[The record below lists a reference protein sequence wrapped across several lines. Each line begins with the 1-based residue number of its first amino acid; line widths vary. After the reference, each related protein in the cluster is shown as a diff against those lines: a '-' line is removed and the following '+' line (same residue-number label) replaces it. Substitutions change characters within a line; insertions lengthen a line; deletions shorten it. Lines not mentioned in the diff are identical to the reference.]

1 MFSVCSKRLHRWPI
15 PQLYKVKLMST
26 GSGSRTLFFFEKPSA
41 MRQLQRFFKSSTTVC
56 VSAEG
61 HLLVAQEPGDV
72 RPEWKARLFDALP
85 IVLERIPTTIGKNRS
100 GQSHRPKIDAIKK
113 ELRGVQR
120 VIIATDPGR
129 EGSMIAWEVLE
140 HLGYTGRVD
149 RLKLGALDDISIR
162 RAFTAMAQDP
172 ASVARD
178 YAAYLEALCLQYEDY
193 HLGLNGTRALSLRLR
208 PPAFREPWRFGGVQT
223 PTLAILADLE
233 QRIRD
238 FVPQDFY
245 KIALVITTESGAEI
259 TLWHA
264 PKDKIFDK
272 AVADTI
278 RDAAAAWSGPL
289 SVEQKDVRRS
299 PPKLFSKDT
308 LARRCAKRFG
318 WDPQHTAKLAQELYD
333 QGYLSYPRTESEHLP
348 ESQTSDAG
356 AVIESM
362 TKALPDLAGLIPAA
376 GNLIFRKGSR
386 GHYVR
391 DPGEHHAIV
400 PLRKVPQASNVGADL
415 FRLWELVAKSFL
427 AAHLQDGIDARTT
440 VAVQVATSLG
450 DKRFA
455 VSGSVIKAPGWRAV
469 YGAEA
474 DEDGDSVP
482 GKAKPDA
489 EPTIGRMPLIQDGEP
504 GTATEARVETA
515 QTESPRR
522 ITRGELPVVMG
533 RLIDQVDDPKLKAAL
548 ENPANPNEPKGLGTA
563 ATRDTILPK
572 LLKSQYV
579 ALHKGKD
586 PPLEVTAVGLAFIG
600 AVRRMFPAYGDP
612 VGRAVFEAELAEIGR
627 CVTREEAQRRA
638 SAFRERTRTRLEQLV
653 QAIAQSES
661 VAVDATHG
669 PPASGAS
676 RPPTKA
682 MVALA
687 TSVAARKGVRLPR
700 GLKSNGAICRA
711 FLDQHVASRPSQPGA
726 PQDREAGARPPSPAM
741 LRFAQALAQ
750 ERGIEC
756 PEEVKADYSACR
768 QCLDEHA
775 PEKGKSKGGPNRRSI
790 PEARPASPDPADSRS
805 RDDAHRKPTGPM
817 VGFARRLAQE
827 RGLTFPPGVL
837 ESFQQCR
844 AFLDQ
849 HSRTEN
855 KGAQS

>member
-1 MFSVCSKRLHRWPI
+1 MTAQSA
-15 PQLYKVKLMST
+15 
-26 GSGSRTLFFFEKPSA
+26 SRTLFFFEKPSA
-41 MRQLQRFFKSSTTVC
+41 MRQLQRFFKSPSTVC

-61 HLLVAQEPGDV
+61 HLLAAEEPGNV
-72 RPEWKARLFDALP
+72 RDEWKSWRLDTLP
-85 IVLERIPTTIGKNRS
+85 IVLERIPVTYGTNRS
-100 GQSHRPKIDAIKK
+100 GQSHEPKVEAIKQA
-113 ELRGVQR
+113 LQGVER

-140 HLGYTGRVD
+140 HLGYRGRVD
-149 RLKLGALDDISIR
+149 RLKLGALDEVSIR
-162 RAFTAMAQDP
+162 RAFAAMAKEPD
-172 ASVARD
+172 SGERD
-178 YAAYLEALCLQYEDY
+178 YAAYLEALCRQYEDY
-193 HLGLNGTRALSLRLR
+193 HLGLNGTRAISLRLR
-208 PPAFREPWRFGGVQT
+208 PSAFREPWRFGGVQT

-245 KIALVITTESGAEI
+245 KVALVITTESGDEI

-264 PKDKIFDK
+264 PKDKILDR

-278 RDAAAAWSGPL
+278 RDAAASWSGPL
-289 SVEQKDVRRS
+289 DVEQKEVRRS
-299 PPKLFSKDT
+299 PPKLFSKDA

-348 ESQTSDAG
+348 ESQTGDAG
-356 AVIESM
+356 PVLESV
-362 TKALPDLAGLIPAA
+362 TEVLPVLAHLRPAA
-376 GNLIFRKGSR
+376 RDLIVRKGSR
-386 GHYVR
+386 GHYVK

-400 PLRKVPQASNVGADL
+400 PLRKAPQTNSVGADH

-427 AAHLQDGIDARTT
+427 AAHLPDGIDARTT
-440 VAVQVATSLG
+440 VSAQVATPLG
-450 DKRFA
+450 PKHFA

-474 DEDGDSVP
+474 DEDVDSVP

-489 EPTIGRMPLIQDGEP
+489 QPTIARLPAVHDGEP
-504 GTATEARVETA
+504 GTATEAHVETA
-515 QTESPRR
+515 QTEPPRR

-548 ENPANPNEPKGLGTA
+548 ENPANPTEPKGLGTA

-579 ALHKGKD
+579 VLHKGKD

-627 CVTREEAQRRA
+627 CVTREEARRRA
-638 SAFRERTRTRLEQLV
+638 SVFRERTRTRLEQLV
-653 QAIAQSES
+653 HAIAQSES

-669 PPASGAS
+669 PPTSGAS

-700 GLKSNGAICRA
+700 GLKSNSAICRA
-711 FLDQHVASRPSQPGA
+711 FLDQHV
-726 PQDREAGARPPSPAM
+726 PP
-741 LRFAQALAQ
+741 
-750 ERGIEC
+750 
-756 PEEVKADYSACR
+756 
-768 QCLDEHA
+768 
-775 PEKGKSKGGPNRRSI
+775 
-790 PEARPASPDPADSRS
+790 
-805 RDDAHRKPTGPM
+805 
-817 VGFARRLAQE
+817 
-827 RGLTFPPGVL
+827 
-837 ESFQQCR
+837 
-844 AFLDQ
+844 
-849 HSRTEN
+849 
-855 KGAQS
+855 

>member
-1 MFSVCSKRLHRWPI
+1 
-15 PQLYKVKLMST
+15 
-26 GSGSRTLFFFEKPSA
+26 
-41 MRQLQRFFKSSTTVC
+41 MRQLQRFFKSPTTVC

-61 HLLVAQEPGDV
+61 HLLVAQEPGDI
-72 RPEWKARLFDALP
+72 RPEWKPWRFDALP

-162 RAFTAMAQDP
+162 RAFTAMAQEP
-172 ASVARD
+172 ASGARD
-178 YAAYLEALCLQYEDY
+178 YAAYLEALCRQYEDY
-193 HLGLNGTRALSLRLR
+193 HLGLNGTRAISLRLR

-245 KIALVITTESGAEI
+245 KIALATVTESGAEI

-348 ESQTSDAG
+348 ESQMGDAG

-400 PLRKVPQASNVGADL
+400 PLRKVPQASSVGADL

-427 AAHLQDGIDARTT
+427 AAHLPDGIDARTT
-440 VAVQVATSLG
+440 VAAQVATSLG

-474 DEDGDSVP
+474 DEDVDSVP

-579 ALHKGKD
+579 VLHKGKD
-586 PPLEVTAVGLAFIG
+586 PPIEVTEVGLAFIG
-600 AVRRMFPAYGDP
+600 AVRRVFPAYGDP
-612 VGRAVFEAELAEIGR
+612 VGRAVFETELAEIGR

-638 SAFRERTRTRLEQLV
+638 AAFRERTRTRLEQLV
-653 QAIAQSES
+653 QTISQSES
-661 VAVDATHG
+661 VAVEPAHV

-682 MVALA
+682 MIALA
-687 TSVAARKGVRLPR
+687 TAVAARKGLKLPR
-700 GLKSNGAICRA
+700 GLKTNGAICRA
-711 FLDQHVASRPSQPGA
+711 FLDQHVASRPSQRDA
-726 PQDREAGARPPSPAM
+726 PEITQGGARPPSTAM
-741 LRFAQALAQ
+741 LRFAEALAH

-756 PEEVKADYSACR
+756 PEAVKSDFDACR
-768 QCLDEHA
+768 KFLDEHTRGTIKRTRGQSARSATEA
-775 PEKGKSKGGPNRRSI
+775 P
-790 PEARPASPDPADSRS
+790 PASTVPAASQSHGDE
-805 RDDAHRKPTGPM
+805 HRKPTSPM

-827 RGLTFPPGVL
+827 RGLKVPPGVL

-844 AFLDQ
+844 TFLDQ
-849 HSRTEN
+849 HSKRRS
-855 KGAQS
+855 KGGHT